1 MITNIR
7 KRLYVGLAL
16 IPYFV
21 GSWIIFDRLG
31 KLIAVAVSLMII
43 GALLAF
49 QVDLMSKNKQDSKE
63 SDKEKR

>member
-7 KRLYVGLAL
+7 KRLFVGLSL
-16 IPYFV
+16 IPYCV

-49 QVDLMSKNKQDSKE
+49 HADLMSKNKQESNE